1 MSIAISHLQAV
12 KNQELQLQLHG
23 LIIYW
28 MILYFPTFLSLL
40 LSLLSGMYFG
50 GTQIKFT
57 LGIVL
62 VGDFYLPIYIYI
74 NTVETSYI
82 CNSCCRMY
90 STEISYS
97 YAYVVVNV
105 L

>member
-1 MSIAISHLQAV
+1 
-12 KNQELQLQLHG
+12 
-23 LIIYW
+23 
-28 MILYFPTFLSLL
+28 
-40 LSLLSGMYFG
+40 MYFG
-50 GTQIKFT
+50 GTQIEFT

-62 VGDFYLPIYIYI
+62 VGDLYLHIYI
-74 NTVETSYI
+74 NIVETSYI